1 MVNKQNFRYW
11 SQNNPRE
18 LHQRPLHTPKV
29 TVWCA
34 MGSFE
39 VWGPYFFE
47 EEGAT
52 VTVTSDRYCEMLER
66 FLRPKVA
73 QLLADYEPDD
83 VWFQQDGATSH
94 TSRRSLGILQ
104 DMFPSHVISL
114 RGDIGWSPRSGSKSV
129 TFFYGVM

>member
-1 MVNKQNFRYW
+1 
-11 SQNNPRE
+11 
-18 LHQRPLHTPKV
+18 
-29 TVWCA
+29 
-34 MGSFE
+34 MGSFG

-47 EEGAT
+47 EESAT
-52 VTVTSDRYCEMLER
+52 MTVTSHRYCEMLER
-66 FLRPKVA
+66 FLHPKVA

-114 RGDIGWSPRSGSKSV
+114 WGDIGWPSCSPDLNPCD
-129 TFFYGVM
+129 FFSMGLCEI

>member
-1 MVNKQNFRYW
+1 M
-11 SQNNPRE
+11 
-18 LHQRPLHTPKV
+18 
-29 TVWCA
+29 
-34 MGSFE
+34 
-39 VWGPYFFE
+39 
-47 EEGAT
+47 
-52 VTVTSDRYCEMLER
+52 TVTSDRYCEMLER

-114 RGDIGWSPRSGSKSV
+114 RGDIGWPRRSPDLNPCDFFLWGYVKSKVFEHRPS
-129 TFFYGVM
+129 TLEHLKAAITKEIKCDSA

>member
-1 MVNKQNFRYW
+1 
-11 SQNNPRE
+11 
-18 LHQRPLHTPKV
+18 
-29 TVWCA
+29 
-34 MGSFE
+34 
-39 VWGPYFFE
+39 
-47 EEGAT
+47 
-52 VTVTSDRYCEMLER
+52 MLER

-114 RGDIGWSPRSGSKSV
+114 RGDIGWLPRSSDLNPCDFFLWGYVKSKVYEQRPS
-129 TFFYGVM
+129 TLEHIIAAITEEINAISHNMLE